1 MRSYVDKLRKSYEQF
16 NAYTNL
22 AKHDAAFE
30 TASLVP
36 YALGYIGALEIRVEE
51 VEAENERLQNEIEH
65 LKKIINYLAGN
76 LSGDGDQTDCDHS
89 HISCQYRDGYWCK
102 AGHERQKQCWINV
115 ADRDV
120 KMGYTE

>member
-1 MRSYVDKLRKSYEQF
+1 MRSYVDKLRESYERF
-16 NAYTNL
+16 NEYTNL
-22 AKHDAAFE
+22 AKRDAAFE

-51 VEAENERLQNEIEH
+51 VEAENERLQNDIEY

-76 LSGDGDQTDCDHS
+76 LSGDGDQTDCEHT
-89 HISCQYRDGYWCK
+89 HLSCQYRDGYWCK
-102 AGHERQKQCWINV
+102 AGHERQKQCWISV